1 MTKDGT
7 AFAVDSSPLITSLFA
22 LIPVPVA
29 VVDANGGIVLSNS
42 AFNDLFPNT
51 ENIRALPQH
60 ELESSGRGTY
70 DFQTVPLND
79 DGLNIAYAREITNE
93 VVLRRQVVHLEK
105 MAAMGCMVSGIAHE
119 LNNPLAGI
127 LGSSQLV
134 SSSELDPRAR
144 RMLEAILTH
153 AERADKVVQ
162 NCLSLAAKTELA
174 RILFDLNE
182 IIRNVILGCEYQEQ
196 VQDICITSELSADLP
211 RAWGD
216 PHQLEQVLLNLIRN
230 AEDAINDGQHRPG
243 SIHVKTTAQG
253 SRILV
258 TITDNGSGIR
268 PRDMDHIFDRFFTTK
283 DHRRGTGLGLTICSE
298 IVNDHGGELY
308 AWSTYGKGSTFTL
321 ELPIQD
327 SGPATGDRRGYQS

>member
-79 DGLNIAYAREITNE
+79 DGLNIAFAREITNE

-105 MAAMGCMVSGIAHE
+105 MAAMGRMVSGVTHE

-127 LGSSQLV
+127 LG
-134 SSSELDPRAR
+134 
-144 RMLEAILTH
+144 
-153 AERADKVVQ
+153 
-162 NCLSLAAKTELA
+162 
-174 RILFDLNE
+174 
-182 IIRNVILGCEYQEQ
+182 Y
-196 VQDICITSELSADLP
+196 
-211 RAWGD
+211 
-216 PHQLEQVLLNLIRN
+216 
-230 AEDAINDGQHRPG
+230 
-243 SIHVKTTAQG
+243 
-253 SRILV
+253 
-258 TITDNGSGIR
+258 
-268 PRDMDHIFDRFFTTK
+268 
-283 DHRRGTGLGLTICSE
+283 
-298 IVNDHGGELY
+298 
-308 AWSTYGKGSTFTL
+308 
-321 ELPIQD
+321 
-327 SGPATGDRRGYQS
+327 